1 MRLHER
7 RPPHWG
13 LYPPGK
19 DVAHKPDPS
28 FKKTIPRNR
37 KKYVKILKQNYEN
50 YTPPTCDTFLPSAAT
65 SSCQKMSHWTSYTHW
80 GHKTAE
86 AEEAWLVF
94 CLQDPGCLSS
104 NLRCAAAKIGRT
116 LPTLRCGLCASVP
129 GGFTSSEWVPKKCLT
144 RTSACRRPKQA
155 AYLSEWIPM
164 FSSKVTS
171 SLYCKS
177 LCETNSWVGAITAQ
191 LFYRLSHFYNQRCFT
206 PVNPSTLLALSLIN
220 VSLTM
225 ATTSSWLCCSYC
237 IL

>member
-37 KKYVKILKQNYEN
+37 KKYVKILKQNYKN

-129 GGFTSSEWVPKKCLT
+129 GGFTSSEWVPEKMSHSNFCLPT
-144 RTSACRRPKQA
+144 TQTGS
-155 AYLSEWIPM
+155 LS
-164 FSSKVTS
+164 F
-171 SLYCKS
+171 
-177 LCETNSWVGAITAQ
+177 
-191 LFYRLSHFYNQRCFT
+191 R
-206 PVNPSTLLALSLIN
+206 VNPNVQFQSDVFPVLQVPVWNQLLGGCYHCSTFLPAESLLQPALLH
-220 VSLTM
+220 
-225 ATTSSWLCCSYC
+225 TSQSFYTLGFISN
-237 IL
+237 